1 MGKGG
6 STQSVQVPQWLE
18 DAARRNLGIADQ
30 VARVGPVPLSYGPTV
45 ADFTDAQRAAF
56 NNTNAMAAAYGM
68 DAPGQYN
75 VGSPVTYPNGVR
87 ALSAAPLFEAQMAA
101 FRDARPGQ
109 ANYIDGFFIDPI
121 TGAPAGNVA
130 VQYGS
135 GSFGNPGGVGGA
147 QNASADG
154 GSDGATFAPV
164 DTGPGNANSNFT
176 TYGGDRDIAHQNVDN
191 AFSSFTPNGN
201 NNDDS
206 PSYNAGLAA
215 ANSSGGYNSA
225 AFNKPGLSMADQ
237 YSMMGSSM
245 ASAGIKNLGGGYNQN
260 DPTTGIGG
268 VLTDAG
274 GAIREDLARSPTVV
288 GKLVPNAPD
297 STYDSDGD
305 PSTDN
310 NKSDCVIA
318 THAVAAG
325 AYNHQT
331 KRQAVVWCMNALHGK
346 WWGEAVRRGYRHLG
360 RRKIEQGKAAEHY
373 DEFRRYIDFASGK
386 NRTLRGAITFTLRT
400 AQFFVVGMM
409 NQEA

>member
-1 MGKGG
+1 
-6 STQSVQVPQWLE
+6 
-18 DAARRNLGIADQ
+18 
-30 VARVGPVPLSYGPTV
+30 
-45 ADFTDAQRAAF
+45 
-56 NNTNAMAAAYGM
+56 
-68 DAPGQYN
+68 
-75 VGSPVTYPNGVR
+75 
-87 ALSAAPLFEAQMAA
+87 MAA

-109 ANYIDGFFIDPI
+109 ANYIGVLYRPD
-121 TGAPAGNVA
+121 
-130 VQYGS
+130 YGHACRQR
-135 GSFGNPGGVGGA
+135 GRAIRQRILWQPWRCGGA
-147 QNASADG
+147 QNASDG
-154 GSDGATFAPV
+154 GATFAPV
-164 DTGPGNANSNFT
+164 DTGPGNANSFT
-176 TYGGDRDIAHQNVDN
+176 TYGGDIAHQNVDN

-245 ASAGIKNLGGGYNQN
+245 ASAGIKNLGGGYNQH

-268 VLTDAG
+268 VLKDAG

-360 RRKIEQGKAAEHY
+360 RRKIAQGKAAEHY